1 LPATR
6 SAKRRLEFLCD
17 AVDLL
22 DFFHEAPE
30 PDFLPEEPAR
40 QGSALLG
47 DADDA
52 QREAQE
58 RRDDQDERCPLF
70 LRQTVKEAHERYRA
84 SEQGEQHLIFGLEER
99 HDERDEEQPRFSPRD
114 FQALQRAGRQPGLSR
129 AFRAVA
135 RPVPVNVWAELGLTG
150 EERGRRLL
158 RRLPH
163 RRRRHR
169 HPELGPGP
177 CTGRDDDVY
186 GLSRWRCNPEVCTR
200 RRTRWNCDG
209 HRLLLRWRLRARRG
223 GRDLRMIDILY

>member
-1 LPATR
+1 MRVCLSSLSTVAAGPSSSGALPATR

-40 QGSALLG
+40 QGPALLG

-52 QREAQE
+52 QREARE
-58 RRDDQDERCPLF
+58 RRDDQDERCPLS

-114 FQALQRAGRQPGLSR
+114 FQALQRAGRQQPGFSR
-129 AFRAVA
+129 AFCAVA
-135 RPVPVNVWAELGLTG
+135 RPIAVRVWAALGLTG
-150 EERGRRLL
+150 EVSEGFLGLGQHFGHDDQGRQPRRVATAAPRSLPQARQPHLGAGNGSGRLAA
-158 RRLPH
+158 RS
-163 RRRRHR
+163 
-169 HPELGPGP
+169 
-177 CTGRDDDVY
+177 
-186 GLSRWRCNPEVCTR
+186 GLVPSP
-200 RRTRWNCDG
+200 
-209 HRLLLRWRLRARRG
+209 
-223 GRDLRMIDILY
+223 